1 MLDPEV
7 IPDVETADGASE
19 PAAALT
25 VLDPDLALTDEMSA
39 SAWLQTLA
47 DAQRAILNS
56 QQANRD
62 LIGVVIQ
69 DNFNLKAE
77 NHKLRDRMLALERDL
92 TELRRRDEARREAVE
107 ARLQA
112 VEAAVNTLLDQ
123 LQRVQVRMRP
133 PVTQPTKDPASH
145 RGFWARLLG
154 D

>member
-1 MLDPEV
+1 MSDLEAAHVDDVAENADEV
-7 IPDVETADGASE
+7 HT
-19 PAAALT
+19 AAAL
-25 VLDPDLALTDEMSA
+25 VIPEAALTDEMSA

-77 NHKLRDRMLALERDL
+77 NHKLRDRMLTLERDL

-123 LQRVQVRMRP
+123 LQRLQVRLRP
-133 PVTQPTKDPASH
+133 ATSQPAREPSGHK
-145 RGFWARLLG
+145 GFWSRLLG